1 MLQELSHLAQ
11 VLGFAVLRA
20 SAAVANVWR
29 ATIDPAGRYRP
40 EAHYMRG
47 PGPKWRA
54 KHAQVATPHPMR
66 LMHEQLLDGSVRG
79 ANCRRRCKA
88 RRSPP
93 PRSLG
98 PRRYRPCLAD
108 WQRAALGSRAHT
120 LTRTAAPASHPIF
133 MGRLF
138 SYEIPI
144 TRACASSRFSSRRH
158 DHARTDGGRDRASVP
173 ALAGPASDREGE
185 SCSPDRIRRVRR
197 CNPCTARIGS
207 FPSGSFVA

>member
-29 ATIDPAGRYRP
+29 ATIDRAGRYRP

-138 SYEIPI
+138 SYGIPI
-144 TRACASSRFSSRRH
+144 TRACASSRFFM
-158 DHARTDGGRDRASVP
+158 AVWPLIGCGRFKSDSPCDAVP
-173 ALAGPASDREGE
+173 FER
-185 SCSPDRIRRVRR
+185 
-197 CNPCTARIGS
+197 
-207 FPSGSFVA
+207 